1 MPIKE
6 RRRKEKE
13 ELRQQI
19 LEVAKDIASND
30 GWQNLTIRKICK
42 EINYTAPVV
51 YQYFESKEMILQSLR
66 KDGFLQVFIL
76 FEAVNKKYK
85 DPEKRLLEYALTWWN
100 FAINNPEIYQVM
112 FNLQGV
118 ICTQNDNNN
127 ILIHNNVMA
136 YYHPAFSSISLKA
149 KRSETFSIELTDNLI
164 ALIHG
169 FISMKMAN
177 KIKSGEDKEI
187 IIFKN
192 AIKRFIQSINNLNNN
207 K

>member
-30 GWQNLTIRKICK
+30 GWQNLTIRKICN

-76 FEAVNKKYK
+76 FEAVNKKHQN
-85 DPEKRLLEYALTWWN
+85 PEKRLLEYALTWWN
-100 FAINNPEIYQVM
+100 FAIDNPEIYQVM

-118 ICTQNDNNN
+118 ICTQNENNS
-127 ILIHNNVMA
+127 IIHNNVMA
-136 YYHPAFSSISLKA
+136 YYHPAFSLINKKA
-149 KRSETFSIELTDNLI
+149 KRSEIFSLELTDNLI

-177 KIKSGEDKEI
+177 KIKSGEDKELI
-187 IIFKN
+187 IYKN
-192 AIKRFIQSINNLNNN
+192 AIKRFIQSINDLNNN
-207 K
+207 